1 MILKFG
7 IGAIVERLSEW
18 GVTEVRDR
26 AIEREERGGRC
37 VCEEH

>member
-26 AIEREERGGRC
+26 AIEREGEEGGALC
-37 VCEEH
+37 V